1 MNLYATVALLAGVAI
16 LQTAV
21 APAFTFFGTRPD
33 FMLVVVVGWG
43 VLRGVEEGLIWGA
56 IGGMALDLLSGSPF
70 GVFTFSLI
78 LVSFLTGLGEINVF
92 RANILL
98 PGMAIVVA
106 TVIYNLLVLV
116 MLQIMGRP
124 VTWNPDLIR
133 VIAPAAVLN
142 VICLTILY
150 GPLRWLHRRT
160 GREEL
165 PIG

>member
-1 MNLYATVALLAGVAI
+1 MNLYATVGLLASVAVV
-16 LQTAV
+16 QTAV
-21 APAFTFFGTRPD
+21 APALTFFGVQPD

-43 VLRGVEEGLIWGA
+43 VLRGVEESLIWGA

-70 GVFTFSLI
+70 GVFTFSLV

-98 PGMAIVVA
+98 PGATVVVA
-106 TVIYNLLVLV
+106 TVIYNGLILA
-116 MLQIMGRP
+116 MLQLMGRP
-124 VTWNPDLIR
+124 VTWDPGLVR
-133 VIAPAAVLN
+133 LIAPAVVLN
-142 VICLTILY
+142 VICLTVVY

-165 PIG
+165 AF

>member
-1 MNLYATVALLAGVAI
+1 MNLYATVGLLASVAVV
-16 LQTAV
+16 QTAV
-21 APAFTFFGTRPD
+21 APAFTFLGVQPD

-70 GVFTFSLI
+70 GVFTFSLV

-98 PGMAIVVA
+98 PGVTVVVA
-106 TVIYNLLVLV
+106 TVIYNLLILA
-116 MLQIMGRP
+116 MLQLMGRP
-124 VTWNPDLIR
+124 VTWDPGLVR
-133 VIAPAAVLN
+133 LIAPATVLN
-142 VICLTILY
+142 VICLTVVY
-150 GPLRWLHRRT
+150 SPLRWLHRRT

-165 PIG
+165 AF